1 MHVVHVCMYVY
12 ACMHDMYV
20 CYVMYLHVWYCWLCI
35 RIRARHVLMGQWDGA
50 TWRGNWTYNTGTKDF
65 DRITSSSS
73 SSYVKFSFVFSCHLF
88 FFFFFQEK
96 LPPFRVYLRVR
107 VRVRVR
113 ACAGAAIPLPTGA
126 MVTPLPRWSSFSPG
140 RKWRKEGKDPWH
152 RLLSF
157 SSATRRSYGYHKVL
171 LIPFSAGKTE
181 RKEKKGRNKRTKEG
195 KTRQSRLPS
204 LLWSYGD
211 HGLLIGEEAEG
222 WSPPD
227 SRFSIIARLPSPL
240 HLRHGLWDLVIPAR
254 Q

>member
-113 ACAGAAIPLPTGA
+113 ASSFCLFGLAVELWLWNTACLLLNACAGFAVSLRYISLNSHVNPAPIVLWEVEVLT
-126 MVTPLPRWSSFSPG
+126 LLRISFDRDS
-140 RKWRKEGKDPWH
+140 
-152 RLLSF
+152 
-157 SSATRRSYGYHKVL
+157 
-171 LIPFSAGKTE
+171 
-181 RKEKKGRNKRTKEG
+181 
-195 KTRQSRLPS
+195 
-204 LLWSYGD
+204 
-211 HGLLIGEEAEG
+211 EA
-222 WSPPD
+222 
-227 SRFSIIARLPSPL
+227 
-240 HLRHGLWDLVIPAR
+240 
-254 Q
+254 